1 MYGTTK
7 DTFVDAILNKI
18 YCFIII
24 NYNIY
29 EMHNNEG
36 LICSLFHIPKIFTL
50 PIISCS
56 GPVAECT

>member
-36 LICSLFHIPKIFTL
+36 MLDL
-50 PIISCS
+50 
-56 GPVAECT
+56 

>member
-29 EMHNNEG
+29 EMLNNEG
-36 LICSLFHIPKIFTL
+36 MLDL
-50 PIISCS
+50 
-56 GPVAECT
+56 